1 MYISVFILYSLTFS
15 LFFLN
20 LPRLNKKKILIYVLA
35 SALIAL
41 YLFPFFFL
49 GQYSLIG
56 GYDEQDGQIIWH
68 WKQLQS
74 ELGQTF
80 FHDYAGGTHAKNAF
94 ISGNEFFS
102 LYAFF
107 IKYLPSWLAASLFKF
122 LGLLLLGSGIYQTS
136 RKVFKQNRMEAICI
150 SLFGIFTTHTPY
162 LFALG
167 GYGWTFSILSWIPL
181 VYFHEARIKKLYLK
195 AFVLGLLAAISS
207 EFLLVLPV
215 AVFAYFVFMVFFH
228 LTNKLHFQTHQIYA
242 AFLTI
247 LIFCIGHLFC
257 LIELSKMLQSSARFV
272 SESFLSMTFLEVVYQ
287 KGLSIILILL
297 KPPHYL
303 ITLVFFLLIL
313 VSLRNR
319 EIMKLLMWMSF
330 MVIMV
335 PFLLSVAVTS
345 LGIPILGSYR
355 FDAMG
360 VVFIVGSPFLLMA
373 LYQEIANNNFITLLI
388 CTASILGATVNT
400 SIALD
405 ELNERGGHFV
415 KEAYSNILDNLDDN
429 QDVRV
434 LTNNYNPPPSLPL
447 YYGLNTL
454 DGVKFSSGLRRA
466 YFFKL
471 LGNNAAIHTHRH
483 VINFSNENLN
493 IKMLQAV
500 NIGYIL
506 SNTPIKNQML
516 SLISKIDGTR
526 LGDIDAYKFFPKDLS
541 SIFVS
546 RELYVYELTDY
557 WPLVF
562 ASSALYSHFSFQ
574 EKGFYEDIISRD
586 SYLSVFALEDIKDFN
601 IPNKK
606 FSMAKIQSYNKT
618 ISGLNIQ
625 LIKEGLVTINIEFN
639 SRWKALCNGR
649 NLEIYPSNGIMMSV
663 DAPKGCKSI
672 ELNLL

>member
-1 MYISVFILYSLTFS
+1 MYLSVFILYSLTFS

-20 LPRLNKKKILIYVLA
+20 LPRLNEKKIFIYILA
-35 SALIAL
+35 LALIAL

-49 GQYSLIG
+49 GQYSSIG
-56 GYDEQDGQIIWH
+56 GYDEQDGQIIWY

-94 ISGNEFFS
+94 VSGNEFFS

-107 IKYLPSWLAASLFKF
+107 IKYLPSWLAASLYKF

-136 RKVFKQNRMEAICI
+136 RKIFKQNRMEAISI
-150 SLFGIFTTHTPY
+150 SLFGIFTTHNPY
-162 LFALG
+162 LFSLG

-181 VYFHEARIKKLYLK
+181 IFFHEPRIKKLYLK
-195 AFVLGLLAAISS
+195 ASMLGLLAAISS
-207 EFLLVLPV
+207 EFLLLIPL
-215 AVFAYFVFMVFFH
+215 AVFGYFVFMVFFH
-228 LTNKLHFQTHQIYA
+228 LTNKLNFQAHQIYA

-247 LIFCIGHLFC
+247 SIFGIGHLFC
-257 LIELSKMLQSSARFV
+257 LIELSKMLESSARFV
-272 SESFLSMTFLEVVYQ
+272 NESYVSMTFLEIVYQ
-287 KGLSIILILL
+287 KGFSIILILL

-303 ITLVFFLLIL
+303 ITLVFFLLTL
-313 VSLRNR
+313 VSLHNK
-319 EIMKLLMWMSF
+319 EIIKLLMWMSF
-330 MVIMV
+330 MVIIV
-335 PFLLSVAVTS
+335 PFLLSVTMTS
-345 LGIPILGSYR
+345 LDIPILGSYR

-360 VVFIVGSPFLLMA
+360 VMFIVGSSFLLMA
-373 LYQEIANNNFITLLI
+373 LYQENANNNLITLLI
-388 CTASILGATVNT
+388 CVASILGATVNT

-405 ELNERGGHFV
+405 ELNERGGHFT
-415 KEAYSNILDNLDDN
+415 KEAYSNILGNLDDN

-471 LGNNAAIHTHRH
+471 LGNNATIHTHRH
-483 VINFSNENLN
+483 VVNFANKKLN
-493 IKMLQAV
+493 IKMLQAA

-516 SLISKIDGTR
+516 SLLSKIDGTR

-562 ASSALYSHFSFQ
+562 ASAAHHSSFSYQ
-574 EKGFYEDIISRD
+574 EKNFYEDILSRD
-586 SYLSVFALEDIKDFN
+586 SYLSVFSLEDIKDFN
-601 IPNKK
+601 IPKKK
-606 FSMAKIQSYNKT
+606 FSMAKIESYSKT
-618 ISGLNIQ
+618 ISGLNIH

-639 SRWKALCNGR
+639 NRWKALCNGR

-663 DAPKGCKSI
+663 DVPKGCKNI
-672 ELNLL
+672 ELNLT